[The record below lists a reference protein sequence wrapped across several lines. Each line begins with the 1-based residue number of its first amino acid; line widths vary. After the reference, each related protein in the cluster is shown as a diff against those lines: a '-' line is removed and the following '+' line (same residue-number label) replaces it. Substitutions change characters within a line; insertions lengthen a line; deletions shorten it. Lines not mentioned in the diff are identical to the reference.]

1 MLAGFTESEL
11 MARNDSPGW
20 EEIVARTT
28 NGHFKL
34 LLNYVYSTIGDHD
47 GLHCTHLYPWQ
58 GHVGEFVAGS
68 NNNGQEKLTTI
79 YNSLLL
85 LGYEMSDE
93 ERELMNGTSLLY
105 YHEPTDA
112 ADDAPEEKT
121 EQKTRF
127 EAYKAMTDEEL
138 NEELLGQ
145 DNAFSDFA
153 NSLRE
158 AETAEEL
165 AGNVQSWFCKN
176 ADGCNDEDDDAPG
189 CFNCIL
195 AWLNEPYSKDE

>member
-1 MLAGFTESEL
+1 
-11 MARNDSPGW
+11 
-20 EEIVARTT
+20 
-28 NGHFKL
+28 
-34 LLNYVYSTIGDHD
+34 
-47 GLHCTHLYPWQ
+47 
-58 GHVGEFVAGS
+58 
-68 NNNGQEKLTTI
+68 
-79 YNSLLL
+79 
-85 LGYEMSDE
+85 
-93 ERELMNGTSLLY
+93 
-105 YHEPTDA
+105 
-112 ADDAPEEKT
+112 
-121 EQKTRF
+121 
-127 EAYKAMTDEEL
+127 MTDEEL